1 MELPAAITNLPKAPT
16 GIRGLDDITG
26 GGLPRGRPTL
36 ICGGPGCGKTLLAF
50 ETLAR
55 GAALY
60 GEPGLFVSFEES
72 PADLRMN
79 VANLAINVADLEQRG
94 LLLLEQISL
103 DQGEVAEVGE
113 YDLEGLFI
121 RLGLLIDRIGAQ
133 RIVLDTIE
141 TLFSAFGNQSILR
154 GELQRLFRWLR
165 QRGLTAIITA
175 ERSGQGLSRFGIEEF
190 VADCVILLDYRI
202 TEHVLTRYARIVKYR
217 GSPHGVN
224 EYPFTIGPHGI
235 TMLPITSFTLR
246 YPVSAERISSGFPD
260 LDQLLDGGGY
270 YRGSTILVS
279 GPTGSGKTSLGASF
293 VAAACA
299 RGEPAIFFAFEESA
313 DQIVRNLRSIGL
325 DLQQWRDRGL
335 LQIISSRPSLAGL
348 ETHLITLLE
357 TVEQSDA
364 RAVVIDPITGFHT
377 ISRPVD
383 ITTML
388 FRLFDGLKSL
398 GVTTLA
404 TSLTNAGADPA
415 QSEVNISSLVDTWI
429 VLRNHETNGERNR
442 SLLVL
447 KSRGMRHSNQVRELV
462 MDAQGLR
469 LVDIYAAGETV
480 LVGAARIAEQERLRH
495 EQELHEREAIQ
506 RQRRYALQQ
515 RLLALQIEA
524 LQAELAALDDEMNA
538 EADLSEARARA
549 QIQSRLATSRYREST
564 QEGSDG
570 R

>member
-1 MELPAAITNLPKAPT
+1 MEQPLAITSLPKAPT
-16 GIRGLDDITG
+16 GIHGLDEITG

-50 ETLAR
+50 EILAR

-60 GEPGLFVSFEES
+60 GEPGLFISFEES
-72 PADLRMN
+72 PADLR
-79 VANLAINVADLEQRG
+79 INVAGLALDVTDLERRK
-94 LLLLEQISL
+94 LLLIEQIAL

-133 RIVLDTIE
+133 RIAIDTIE
-141 TLFSAFGNQSILR
+141 TLFSAFGNRTILR
-154 GELQRLFRWLR
+154 GELQRLFHWLR

-175 ERSGQGLSRFGIEEF
+175 ERTGQELSRFGIEEF

-202 TEHVLTRYARIVKYR
+202 NEHVLTRYARIVKYR
-217 GSPHGVN
+217 GSSHGVN
-224 EYPFTIGPHGI
+224 EYPFTIGPRGI
-235 TMLPITSFTLR
+235 TMLPITSLTLN
-246 YPVSAERISSGFPD
+246 YPVFTERISSGFPD

-270 YRGSTILVS
+270 YRGSSILVS
-279 GPTGSGKTSLGASF
+279 GPTGSGKTSLGVLF

-299 RGEPAIFFAFEESA
+299 RGEPAVFFAFEESA
-313 DQIVRNLRSIGL
+313 EQIVRNVRSIGV
-325 DLQQWRDRGL
+325 DLQPWLDAGL

-348 ETHLITLLE
+348 ETHLITILD
-357 TVEQSDA
+357 TVERSGA

-383 ITTML
+383 VTAML

-429 VLRNHETNGERNR
+429 VLRNHEANGERNR

-462 MDAQGLR
+462 MDAQGLK
-469 LVDIYAAGETV
+469 LVEIFATGNEV
-480 LVGAARIAEQERLRH
+480 LVGAARVAEQERLKYER
-495 EQELHEREAIQ
+495 ELHAREAIQ
-506 RQRRYALQQ
+506 RQRRYELQRRQ
-515 RLLALQIEA
+515 LALQIEA
-524 LQAELAALDDEMNA
+524 LQTELAALDEEMQA
-538 EADLSEARARA
+538 AASLSEARAQA
-549 QIQSRLATSRYREST
+549 QLQSRLATTRYRDAT
-564 QEGSDG
+564 KEGSDG

>member
-1 MELPAAITNLPKAPT
+1 MEQPVAITSLPKAPT
-16 GIRGLDDITG
+16 GIRGLDEITG

-50 ETLAR
+50 EILAR
-55 GAALY
+55 GAAFY
-60 GEPGLFVSFEES
+60 GEPGLFISFEES
-72 PADLRMN
+72 PADLR
-79 VANLAINVADLEQRG
+79 INVSGLSLDVTDLERRK
-94 LLLLEQISL
+94 LLLVEQIAL

-133 RIVLDTIE
+133 RIAIDTIE
-141 TLFSAFGNQSILR
+141 TLFSAFGSRTILR
-154 GELQRLFRWLR
+154 GELQRLFHWLR

-175 ERSGQGLSRFGIEEF
+175 ERTGQELSRFGIEEF

-202 TEHVLTRYARIVKYR
+202 NEHVLTRYARIVKYR
-217 GSPHGVN
+217 GSAHGVN
-224 EYPFTIGPHGI
+224 EYPFTIGPRGI
-235 TMLPITSFTLR
+235 AMLPITSLTLNYPIFT
-246 YPVSAERISSGFPD
+246 ERISSGFPD

-270 YRGSTILVS
+270 YRGSSILVS
-279 GPTGSGKTSLGASF
+279 GPTGSGKTSLGALF

-299 RGEPAIFFAFEESA
+299 RGEPTVFFAFEESA
-313 DQIVRNLRSIGL
+313 EQITRNMRSIGV
-325 DLQQWRDRGL
+325 DLQPWLDCGL
-335 LQIISSRPSLAGL
+335 LQIISIRPSLAGL
-348 ETHLITLLE
+348 ETHLITILD
-357 TVEQSDA
+357 TVERSGA
-364 RAVVIDPITGFHT
+364 RAVVIDPITGFHI

-383 ITTML
+383 VTAML

-429 VLRNHETNGERNR
+429 VLRNHEANGERNR

-462 MDAQGLR
+462 MDAQGLK
-469 LVDIYAAGETV
+469 LVEIFTTGNEV
-480 LVGAARIAEQERLRH
+480 LVGAARVAEQERLKYERD
-495 EQELHEREAIQ
+495 LYAREAIQ
-506 RQRRYALQQ
+506 RQRRYELQ
-515 RLLALQIEA
+515 RRRLALQIEA
-524 LQAELAALDDEMNA
+524 LQTELAALDEEMQA
-538 EADLSEARARA
+538 AASLSEARAQA
-549 QIQSRLATSRYREST
+549 QLQSRLATTRYRDAT
-564 QEGSDG
+564 KEGSDG